1 MRRHHHDMSRKKET
15 FRKGHSS
22 GTIRLQKRGLP
33 SGPLQ
38 GHSLPGHFLI
48 EEGNNATTTQ
58 RRPHPPSHRHISK
71 CSSQAREGHGKR
83 HKSGRSPVYSN
94 HLTSIIKHWG
104 ARNRRSCN
112 EGPQCT
118 SPMITLG
125 RIGTR
130 SWTWYAQSC
139 WNGMEYKK
147 SQRMQGE
154 RNLEGDRDD
163 SAQRWGCRYRRAC
176 IILRPNPRSRFRSS
190 VRSCSCTNGLSIT

>member
-1 MRRHHHDMSRKKET
+1 MFKVRHRSHACEGITTTCREKET
-15 FRKGHSS
+15 CCKGHSS

-58 RRPHPPSHRHISK
+58 RRL
-71 CSSQAREGHGKR
+71 Q
-83 HKSGRSPVYSN
+83 
-94 HLTSIIKHWG
+94 
-104 ARNRRSCN
+104 RRA
-112 EGPQCT
+112 QCT

-154 RNLEGDRDD
+154 RNLEGDWDD
-163 SAQRWGCRYRRAC
+163 SAQRWWCRYRRAY
-176 IILRPNPRSRFRSS
+176 IILHPNPRSRFRSS